1 MTSQC
6 VAGLFCIGSV
16 CQKKPVGTAC
26 GGNGECANNNCVDGY
41 CCNSACNGV
50 CQYCGLAAS
59 PGICGPAPLGF
70 DPKPADACGAYECNG
85 TATTVCPPA
94 SCGDNNN
101 CRSGFT
107 CQSGSCQTCHQT
119 GGVCSQGNQ
128 NICCSGVCFSFQCQ

>member
-6 VAGLFCIGSV
+6 VAGLFCIGGI
-16 CQKKPVGTAC
+16 CQKKPQGTAC
-26 GGNGECANNNCVDGY
+26 GSNGECANNNCVDGY
-41 CCNSACNGV
+41 CCNTACNGV
-50 CQYCGLAAS
+50 CEYCGRAS
-59 PGICGPAPLGF
+59 APGTCGPAPLGF
-70 DPKPADACGAYECNG
+70 DPKAPGCGAYECNG
-85 TATTVCPPA
+85 TATTSCPPA

-128 NICCSGVCFSFQCQ
+128 NICCSGVCFNFQCD